1 MNTRHFLKAVACAAA
16 VVALGPVHAEAAYP
30 NKPIKLVVPFA
41 PGGSTDL
48 AARLVAEFGSREL
61 GQQIVVENKPGA
73 GGSMGMEFVARS
85 PADGYTLGMAT
96 VSTHGAN
103 PAVYGSKLKYDPI
116 KDFAP
121 VTNVATTPSA
131 FAVTPAR
138 VQATTMKD
146 FIAAAKAAPGKFS
159 YGSPGTGSLGHA
171 NISHFTALAQ
181 IELLHVPYK
190 GAGQAMNDAVAG
202 QVDAITDN
210 LPSALPHIKAG
221 KLRAL
226 AVLSEKRSPAL
237 PDVPTYGELGLPQMG
252 GGGWFGVV
260 APVGTPAAV
269 VDKLNAAIHKAMQHP
284 DFKKKMDESGATL
297 IPGTPAQFA
306 KDIEQAVARYDRV
319 SKLAKIRID

>member
-16 VVALGPVHAEAAYP
+16 LAALGAAHADTYPAKPV
-30 NKPIKLVVPFA
+30 KLIVPFA

-73 GGSMGMEFVARS
+73 GGSTGMEFVAKS

-96 VSTHGAN
+96 VSTHGSN
-103 PAVYGSKLKYDPI
+103 PAVYGSRLKYDPL

-121 VTNVATTPSA
+121 VTNVATTPSV
-131 FAVTPAR
+131 FAVNPNKVPAK
-138 VQATTMKD
+138 TMKE
-146 FIAAAKAAPGKFS
+146 FLALAKAAPGKYSF
-159 YGSPGTGSLGHA
+159 GSPGTGSLGHA
-171 NISHFTALAQ
+171 NISHFAALAQ
-181 IELLHVPYK
+181 VDLLHIPYK
-190 GAGQAMNDAVAG
+190 GAGQAMTDAVSG

-221 KLRAL
+221 KLRAM
-226 AVLSEKRSPAL
+226 AVLSEQRSPAL
-237 PDVPTYGELGLPQMG
+237 PDVPTYGELGFPQMG

-260 APVGTPAAV
+260 APAGTPVAIV
-269 VDKLNAAIHKAMQHP
+269 NKLNAAIHKAMQHP
-284 DFKKKMDESGATL
+284 DFIRKMDESGARL

-306 KDIEQAVARYDRV
+306 RDIEQAVARYDRV
-319 SKLAKIRID
+319 SKLAKIQLD